1 MTFLIIGVGF
11 SVVVITVAVTEIIK
25 LIKKKQGVYMFSVF
39 IYIILAIFLL
49 LTFWLFLITLSK
61 RVLKCFIIIKKR
73 KEKSLWQKEMQKM
86 KIEDLR

>member
-49 LTFWLFLITLSK
+49 LTFWLFFITLSK
-61 RVLKCFIIIKKR
+61 RVLKCFIIKKR

>member
-1 MTFLIIGVGF
+1 
-11 SVVVITVAVTEIIK
+11 
-25 LIKKKQGVYMFSVF
+25 MFSVF